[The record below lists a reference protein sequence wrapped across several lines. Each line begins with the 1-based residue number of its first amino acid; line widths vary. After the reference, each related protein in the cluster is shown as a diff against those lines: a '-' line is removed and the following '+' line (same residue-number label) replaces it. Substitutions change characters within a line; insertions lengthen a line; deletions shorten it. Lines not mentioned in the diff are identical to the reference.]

1 MTHNLTWVAWKVGK
15 GGFGLWHRSYDP
27 DHRWSVCG
35 KEPSGI
41 IDLRK
46 TAPRVEQ
53 ECGTCR
59 QRDALRVRAAHI
71 HPFGGNY

>member
-1 MTHNLTWVAWKVGK
+1 MNKPLTWIAWRT
-15 GGFGLWHRSYDP
+15 GGNFGLFHRVYQAP
-27 DHRWSVCG
+27 WTVCG
-35 KEPSGI
+35 KQINGTL
-41 IDLRK
+41 DTRK